1 VKRFGALVVAAL
13 LIVAAVYVRG
23 RLDDDSAGSDQNDSA
38 STVSTLVCVTELD
51 AVCRELDRSRDDL
64 TVRIEDAAATESTL
78 VSPTFDVND
87 PPFDAWLTLAPF
99 PDMVSEQRSRAL
111 LPQALDDTTDTLGRS
126 PVVVAV
132 WNDRRDVLASTCA
145 GGITWRCIGDNGGRA
160 WPDLGGSAAWGGVKP
175 SHSLPDAT
183 ASGLFALSQATASY
197 FGRTD
202 FARNDFAGDPAFRRW
217 FEQLERSIPS
227 FPAPPRTPLDEML
240 SKGPAVFDL
249 AGSLEAAAGPAIARS
264 RDKDRLSILY
274 PSPATV
280 ADVVVAPVANTSR
293 GDRVTK
299 LLQSNEVAA
308 LLAQA
313 GWRVDG
319 QPLADGVDPA
329 YTLPSESG
337 LPRPG
342 VLEALRALWIET
354 IR

>member
-1 VKRFGALVVAAL
+1 VKRFGALVLAAL

-23 RLDDDSAGSDQNDSA
+23 RLDDDSADSNQAGSA
-38 STVSTLVCVTELD
+38 SDTSTLVCVTELD
-51 AVCRELDRSRDDL
+51 AVCRELDREHEDL
-64 TVRIEDAAATESTL
+64 TVRVEDAAVTEATL
-78 VSPTFDVND
+78 VATSFDVND
-87 PPFDAWLTLAPF
+87 PPFDGWLTLTPF
-99 PDMVSEQRSRAL
+99 PAMVSEQRGHAL
-111 LPQALDDTTDTLGRS
+111 LPQALDEPSDVLARS
-126 PVVVAV
+126 PLVVAI
-132 WNDRRDVLASTCA
+132 WNDRRDVLATACSA
-145 GGITWRCIGDNGGRA
+145 GITWRCIGENAGRA
-160 WPDLGGSAAWGGVKP
+160 WPELGGSAAWGGVKP

-183 ASGLFALSQATASY
+183 ASGLFVLSQATASY
-197 FGRTD
+197 FDRTD
-202 FARNDFAGDPAFRRW
+202 FASNDFDPSFGRW

-227 FPAPPRTPLDEML
+227 FPPPPRTPLDEML

-249 AGSLEAAAGPAIARS
+249 AGSLEAAAGPSIARS

-280 ADVVVAPVANTSR
+280 AEVVVAPVTNTSR
-293 GDRVTK
+293 GARVTR

-319 QPLADGVDPA
+319 QPLADGIDAA
-329 YTLPSESG
+329 YAPPTETG